1 MDTQLN
7 NKSSQWGILLIA
19 LGAFFLLQVTGI
31 FGALSGLFLSL
42 VFAAAGAIF
51 LYVFLTAIH
60 TRWWAAI
67 PGFTLLG
74 LAALL
79 FYDRFAP
86 PFFADIGAAI
96 LLAAIGTG
104 FIAIFFTNRQQWW
117 AMIPGGV
124 LWSVAGVI
132 AVANSGLDFLNPA
145 SVLFIGIGCT
155 FGLLGLMSTYL
166 DTNLRWA
173 YIPALVMFVMGI
185 VIFTPFVGALNWIWP
200 LALIGGGAWLVLRR
214 PAAEAPL
221 DNHLAPGAPLMTDS
235 RVQSP
240 AEPPATATATA
251 ATVTQPT
258 SVAEPVEPIT
268 LR

>member
-1 MDTQLN
+1 MQTQLN

-31 FGALSGLFLSL
+31 FGALSGLFWSL
-42 VFAAAGAIF
+42 AFGAAGAVF
-51 LYVFLTAIH
+51 LYLFLTRVH
-60 TRWWAAI
+60 THWWAAI

-86 PFFADIGAAI
+86 PFFADLGAAVF
-96 LLAAIGTG
+96 LAAIGAG
-104 FIAIFFTNRQQWW
+104 FIAIFFTNRQHWW
-117 AMIPGGV
+117 AIIPGGV
-124 LWSVAGVI
+124 LFSVAGVVV
-132 AVANSGLDFLNPA
+132 VANSGVDVLNPA

-166 DTNLRWA
+166 NTNLRWA
-173 YIPALVMFVMGI
+173 YIPAAVMLIMGI

-200 LALIGGGAWLVLRR
+200 LALIGGGAYLVLRR
-214 PAAEAPL
+214 PTVDASVSTYTTGQPLAAAP
-221 DNHLAPGAPLMTDS
+221 
-235 RVQSP
+235 P
-240 AEPPATATATA
+240 AEPNVEP
-251 ATVTQPT
+251 ATVTQPDP
-258 SVAEPVEPIT
+258 VDEIAEPAA